1 MARGMSFTDIVSKPL
16 RLLLKIIVNYRG
28 PRIDNISYSV
38 PSKQVGAIPHIEQ
51 EAPIIPLLYPPPSNA
66 TAFDEDYYKSDGNT
80 DGFCLFKVENA
91 LFRVHRFVL
100 ARDTSAFESMFKMP
114 APRPKLGD
122 NKNICDVP
130 VALTDTAEQFRDLL
144 WALYALPN
152 DLHPLE
158 ANSDRE
164 GVSSALP
171 MNRLL
176 NIAEMAHKYGFVSFE
191 SWALSHIY
199 RQCLEVS
206 GPLHTGSSSLCARI
220 SDTALRTGHHGLS
233 ELSMDILARRLL
245 DFSSPIDFYLPPI
258 LAIAEKH
265 GLRRLKGMALYRH
278 IIISERRRKPL
289 SNSNPLL
296 GLDSSKT
303 PPHVHKCIEDTLG
316 LDRTSYLSAYH
327 SLVNVWEHIRS
338 NAPPL
343 ENSGCD
349 NHGEC
354 LTCWQEVWTQA
365 AQAAEATQPGS
376 ADVLNRIQAMNKI
389 LRRSL
394 WIHTSIPLTCALAA
408 LESCVNL
415 RDRLIGN
422 LPQLFDEL

>member
-1 MARGMSFTDIVSKPL
+1 MSLTDIVSKPL
-16 RLLLKIIVNYRG
+16 RLLLKIIVNHRG
-28 PRIDNISYSV
+28 SRTDNISYAV
-38 PSKQVGAIPHIEQ
+38 TSKQGAVLQIEQ
-51 EAPIIPLLYPPPSNA
+51 EPPITPLPYPPPSN
-66 TAFDEDYYKSDGNT
+66 TNVFDEDYYKSDGNT

-100 ARDTSAFESMFKMP
+100 ARDTSAFESMFKIP
-114 APRPKLGD
+114 APRPKLDD
-122 NKNICDVP
+122 NKTIFDVP

-152 DLHPLE
+152 DLHLSEVNGDRDGASSPL
-158 ANSDRE
+158 A
-164 GVSSALP
+164 

-176 NIAEMAHKYGFVSFE
+176 NISEMAHKYGFVSFE

-220 SDTALRTGHHGLS
+220 LDAALGAGHHGLT
-233 ELSMDILARRLL
+233 ELVMDVLAQRLL
-245 DFSSPIDFYLPPI
+245 DFSSPGDFYLPPI

-265 GLRRLKGMALYRH
+265 GLRRLRGMALYRH
-278 IIISERRRKPL
+278 IITSERRRK

-296 GLDSSKT
+296 GLDSSRA
-303 PPHVHKCIEDTLG
+303 PPHAHKCIEDTLG
-316 LDRTSYLSAYH
+316 LDRASYLSAYH
-327 SLVNVWEHIRS
+327 SLVNVWEHVRS

-343 ENSGCD
+343 ENTGCD

-354 LTCWQEVWTQA
+354 LSCWQEVWTQA
-365 AQAAEATQPGS
+365 AQAAEATQPVS

-394 WIHTSIPLTCALAA
+394 WTHTSIPLTCALAA
-408 LESCVNL
+408 LEGCVNL
-415 RDRLIGN
+415 RDGLIGN

>member
-1 MARGMSFTDIVSKPL
+1 
-16 RLLLKIIVNYRG
+16 
-28 PRIDNISYSV
+28 
-38 PSKQVGAIPHIEQ
+38 
-51 EAPIIPLLYPPPSNA
+51 
-66 TAFDEDYYKSDGNT
+66 
-80 DGFCLFKVENA
+80 
-91 LFRVHRFVL
+91 
-100 ARDTSAFESMFKMP
+100 
-114 APRPKLGD
+114 
-122 NKNICDVP
+122 
-130 VALTDTAEQFRDLL
+130 
-144 WALYALPN
+144 
-152 DLHPLE
+152 
-158 ANSDRE
+158 
-164 GVSSALP
+164 

-233 ELSMDILARRLL
+233 ELSMDILAQRLL
-245 DFSSPIDFYLPPI
+245 DFSSPVDFYLPPI
-258 LAIAEKH
+258 LAIAERH
-265 GLRRLKGMALYRH
+265 GLRRLKGIALYRH
-278 IIISERRRKPL
+278 IIISERRRKSL
-289 SNSNPLL
+289 SNSIPLL

-303 PPHVHKCIEDTLG
+303 PPHAHKCIEDTLG
-316 LDRTSYLSAYH
+316 LDRASYLSAYH
-327 SLVNVWEHIRS
+327 SLVNVWEHVRS

-365 AQAAEATQPGS
+365 ARAAEATQPGS

-394 WIHTSIPLTCALAA
+394 WTHTSIPLTCALAA

-415 RDRLIGN
+415 RDGLIGN

>member
-1 MARGMSFTDIVSKPL
+1 MMARGVSFTDMVSKPL
-16 RLLLKIIVNYRG
+16 RLLLKIIVNHRG
-28 PRIDNISYSV
+28 SRIDNISYAV
-38 PSKQVGAIPHIEQ
+38 TSKQGAVLQIEQ
-51 EAPIIPLLYPPPSNA
+51 EPPIIPLPYPPPSNA
-66 TAFDEDYYKSDGNT
+66 TTFDEDYYKSDGNT
-80 DGFCLFKVENA
+80 DGFCLFQVENA

-114 APRPKLGD
+114 APRPKFGD
-122 NKNICDVP
+122 NKSIFDVP

-152 DLHPLE
+152 DLYPSE

-164 GVSSALP
+164 GASSPLP

-191 SWALSHIY
+191 SWALTHIY
-199 RQCLEVS
+199 RQCLEIS

-220 SDTALRTGHHGLS
+220 LDTALRTGHRGLS
-233 ELSMDILARRLL
+233 ELSMDVLAQRLL
-245 DFSSPIDFYLPPI
+245 DFSPPGDFYLPPV

-265 GLRRLKGMALYRH
+265 GLRRLRGMALYRH
-278 IIISERRRKPL
+278 IIISERRRKSL
-289 SNSNPLL
+289 SNPLL
-296 GLDSSKT
+296 GLGPSKT
-303 PPHVHKCIEDTLG
+303 PPHAYKCIEDTLG
-316 LDRTSYLSAYH
+316 LDRASYLSAYH
-327 SLVNVWEHIRS
+327 SLVNVWEHVRS

-354 LTCWQEVWTQA
+354 LTCWQEAWIHA
-365 AQAAEATQPGS
+365 AQAAEAAQPGP
-376 ADVLNRIQAMNKI
+376 ADVLNRIQTMNKV

-394 WIHTSIPLTCALAA
+394 WTHTSIPLTCALAA

-415 RDRLIGN
+415 RDGLIGN
-422 LPQLFDEL
+422 LPQLFDNL